1 MGGFKQGDR
10 SRNFLSFWEMP
21 EAGRWQRSYKWA
33 KGTRWSFPNWQLVSL
48 FLLRFTTVWLHV
60 ERAFSAFYLAKMVWL
75 ISDYRKSLNCNLQFV
90 LFFFI
95 PTIFFSGCHWKQFK
109 ILQHFRVKEQEYF
122 FFFYRET
129 DSSSFSGGLP
139 LWKKRTFIFSYMF
152 SFFSLES
159 HFSSIAFFM
168 RPIQNQGHLKKNE
181 NTLNQPK
188 TAMINVCN
196 ISVQCSESKRS

>member
-60 ERAFSAFYLAKMVWL
+60 ERAFSAFYLDKMVWL

-122 FFFYRET
+122 FFFT
-129 DSSSFSGGLP
+129 GKQTLP
-139 LWKKRTFIFSYMF
+139 LFLEDCLCERKEHLSFCICFLFFLWK
-152 SFFSLES
+152 
-159 HFSSIAFFM
+159 
-168 RPIQNQGHLKKNE
+168 
-181 NTLNQPK
+181 
-188 TAMINVCN
+188 V
-196 ISVQCSESKRS
+196 ISVQLLFLWDQFKTKVT

>member
-95 PTIFFSGCHWKQFK
+95 PTIFFLVAIGNSLKYSSTSQ
-109 ILQHFRVKEQEYF
+109 LQNKTTF
-122 FFFYRET
+122 FFFT
-129 DSSSFSGGLP
+129 GKQTLP
-139 LWKKRTFIFSYMF
+139 LFLEDCLCERKEHLSFCICFLFFLWK
-152 SFFSLES
+152 
-159 HFSSIAFFM
+159 
-168 RPIQNQGHLKKNE
+168 
-181 NTLNQPK
+181 
-188 TAMINVCN
+188 V
-196 ISVQCSESKRS
+196 ISVQLLFLWDQFKTKVT